1 MTIQNFITIDEVGL
15 LPGATEP
22 TEINGVLDLDY
33 SKTYQSIQFSE
44 LVSQTL
50 PELDL
55 KSDGVPLYYTFANNQ
70 HDIIARRGANG
81 DMVFKASVTDEG
93 HFQFTLFQ
101 PLDREYPENLLSD
114 QTVKYKV
121 KNDFGDHQEIGFT
134 YQLPTEASHPYQLS
148 FYYSPASTGNSPV
161 DIYWSNQ
168 HLYTISESIE
178 GWTGFNFPI
187 ISGVLE
193 TSELKFVTKGEL
205 SLETLLH
212 DITILDSAQSQLPI
226 PFQFLSDGK
235 VGTFIVNVTT
245 DVPII
250 ATNDPFTIVYEQ
262 SVYQNIIVETNKGS
276 SSFTKINLDSLFD
289 SMHISPENRK
299 VEVTHRPDS
308 DHYTVH
314 ISDATESVQ
323 NPITVADIKLS
334 VEGEDHGLD
343 TFFKY
348 VQFDV

>member
-1 MTIQNFITIDEVGL
+1 MPIQNFITIDEIGL

-44 LVSQTL
+44 LVAQTL

-55 KSDGVPLYYTFANNQ
+55 KSEGVPLFYTLTNDQ
-70 HDIIARRGANG
+70 HVLIAKRGANG

-93 HFQFTLFQ
+93 TFEFTLFQ
-101 PLDREYPENLLSD
+101 PLDRASPQNLLSD
-114 QTVKYKV
+114 QTIKYKISH
-121 KNDFGDHQEIGFT
+121 DFGDHQEIGFT
-134 YQLPTEASHPYQLS
+134 YQVPTEANHPYQLS
-148 FYYSPASTGNSPV
+148 FYYSPTDTENHPI

-168 HLYTISESIE
+168 HLYTLSESIA

-187 ISGVLE
+187 ISGMGE
-193 TSELKFVTKGEL
+193 TSELKFVTKAET
-205 SLETLLH
+205 SLEALFQN
-212 DITILDSAQSQLPI
+212 ITILDSAQSQLPI
-226 PFQFLSDGK
+226 PFHFISDGE
-235 VGTFIVNVTT
+235 VGTFTVNVTT
-245 DVPII
+245 DIPIV
-250 ATNDPFTIVYEQ
+250 AKDEPFNIVYEQ
-262 SVYQNIIVETNKGS
+262 SVYQNIIVEANKGS
-276 SSFTKINLDSLFD
+276 TSLTKINLDSLFD
-289 SMHISPENRK
+289 SMHIPPEHRQ
-299 VEVTHRPDS
+299 VEVIHRDAN
-308 DHYTVH
+308 HYAVH
-314 ISDATESVQ
+314 ISDSSESIH